1 LLAIAA
7 VVGYAIH
14 TTTSMLSVK
23 PRMPGSLC
31 RYRLKLPFLFRS
43 LRAKVYDHFRCVHV
57 LPQAQP
63 VFLCIARQDHLTE
76 AVIVRRSQ
84 VPIGRSDAISW
95 SDLCREINNMNRLL
109 NLEAFD
115 VLRSK
120 FNFESA
126 FRTFDAKIRRRLARI
141 KHPDLT
147 AIGLISTLDMQT
159 FAGGSGL
166 EGNDVFVSMG

>member
-1 LLAIAA
+1 
-7 VVGYAIH
+7 
-14 TTTSMLSVK
+14 
-23 PRMPGSLC
+23 
-31 RYRLKLPFLFRS
+31 
-43 LRAKVYDHFRCVHV
+43 
-57 LPQAQP
+57 
-63 VFLCIARQDHLTE
+63 
-76 AVIVRRSQ
+76 
-84 VPIGRSDAISW
+84 
-95 SDLCREINNMNRLL
+95 MNRLL